1 MNKIWILIISEKMD
15 HSSSGITYVFVGRIE
30 NSQTLVE
37 VNFKKNEKV
46 LEECKK
52 IFQGVSKLSES
63 SFEQRNKI
71 GSGDNVYFFIVK
83 KTQEGPL
90 FFFVEAKA
98 NYPDRLAFQFVDE
111 LVSDRIV
118 SATKTESSMKE
129 GIKRALEK
137 YQSAEPLDSVM
148 SDVND
153 IKVDINKSIQSQLKN
168 LQDVNEL
175 KGKSDNIKLG
185 AEVYKK
191 DARDLERLTCMQN
204 WKWRVIIFLVLILL
218 ILVIVVP
225 IVLSKKDD
233 SNTGNNSNNNVIN
246 PVNVNNSTPTS

>member
-1 MNKIWILIISEKMD
+1 MD
-15 HSSSGITYVFVGRIE
+15 HSSSGIKYVFVGRIE

-37 VNFKKNEKV
+37 VNTKKNEKV

-71 GSGDNVYFFIVK
+71 GSGDNIYFFIVK
-83 KTQEGPL
+83 KTQDGPL
-90 FFFVEAKA
+90 FFFVEAKS
-98 NYPDRLAFQFVDE
+98 NYQDRLAFQFVDE

-118 SATKTESSMKE
+118 SVTKTESSMKE

-191 DARDLERLTCMQN
+191 DARDLERLTCIQN
-204 WKWRVIIFLVLILL
+204 WKWRIIIFLVLILL